1 MEEQLKITSLTDL
14 KKYAK
19 GNVVELPPFGEGQ
32 RFVARLKRPSLMN
45 MVREGKIPNSLLT
58 KVNELFVDSSRID
71 TEENE
76 MLGDMIKIFDAI
88 AEETFVEPTFEQIK
102 EAGIQLTD
110 DQYMFVF
117 NYSQRGVKAL
127 ESFRTE

>member
-58 KVNELFVDSSRID
+58 KLNELFVDSSRID

>member
-1 MEEQLKITSLTDL
+1 MTDL